1 MKLLSY
7 KNIGVNKIKIK
18 VSKISILEIN
28 RIKVFIHIRN
38 LKFRNSLINYI
49 VINNN

>member
-18 VSKISILEIN
+18 VFKISILEIN
-28 RIKVFIHIRN
+28 RIKVFIQIKN
-38 LKFRNSLINYI
+38 FN
-49 VINNN
+49 